1 MAQLIV
7 RNLEDAVV
15 RALRERAA
23 KKGRSTEAEHREIL
37 RDALTAARRGRSF
50 KSVLQGMP
58 DAGADEDFARVRAKG
73 RKVRL

>member
-37 RDALTAARRGRSF
+37 RDALATARRGTSLKALLRD
-50 KSVLQGMP
+50 MP
-58 DAGADEDFARVRAKG
+58 DAGDDEDFTRLRSKG
-73 RKVRL
+73 RTVRV

>member
-7 RNLEDAVV
+7 RNLEEGVV
-15 RALRERAA
+15 RKLRERAA

-37 RDALTAARRGRSF
+37 RESLTTTRRGTSL
-50 KSVLQGMP
+50 KALLGEMP
-58 DAGADEDFARVRAKG
+58 DAGDDRDFARPPSKG

>member
-7 RNLEDAVV
+7 RNLEDSVV

-37 RDALTAARRGRSF
+37 RDALVMARRGTSLKALLR
-50 KSVLQGMP
+50 QMP
-58 DAGADEDFARVRAKG
+58 DAGDDEDFTRLRSKG
-73 RKVRL
+73 RTVRL

>member
-15 RALRERAA
+15 RALQERAA

-37 RDALTAARRGRSF
+37 RDALARARRGTSL
-50 KSVLQGMP
+50 KALLGEMP
-58 DAGADEDFARVRAKG
+58 DAGTDGDFSRPRSKG
-73 RKVRL
+73 RTVRL

>member
-37 RDALTAARRGRSF
+37 RDALVTARRGTSLKALLR
-50 KSVLQGMP
+50 QMP
-58 DAGADEDFARVRAKG
+58 DAGDDEDFTRLRSKG
-73 RKVRL
+73 RTVRL

>member
-23 KKGRSTEAEHREIL
+23 KQGRSAEAEHREIL
-37 RDALTAARRGRSF
+37 RDALGASRRGTPLKTLLR
-50 KSVLQGMP
+50 QMP
-58 DAGADEDFARVRAKG
+58 DAGADDDFARPRARG

>member
-7 RNLEDAVV
+7 RNLEDVVV

-37 RDALTAARRGRSF
+37 RDALAPTRRGASLKALLRN
-50 KSVLQGMP
+50 MP
-58 DAGADEDFARVRAKG
+58 DAGDDEDFTRPRVKG

>member
-7 RNLEDAVV
+7 RNLEDTVV

-23 KKGRSTEAEHREIL
+23 RKGRSTEAEHREIL
-37 RDALTAARRGRSF
+37 RDALAPARRRATL
-50 KSVLQGMP
+50 KALLREMP
-58 DAGADEDFARVRAKG
+58 AAGDDEDFTRARSKA

>member
-37 RDALTAARRGRSF
+37 RDALVTTRRGTSL
-50 KSVLQGMP
+50 KALLAEMP
-58 DAGADEDFARVRAKG
+58 DAGDDEDFERLRTKGRRVR
-73 RKVRL
+73 L